1 MHRLYR
7 RTSSMTQAEVLTEAL
22 KLEARSRAE
31 LAKRLLESLE
41 ELSDN
46 ELETLWV
53 EEAERRDEAIERGE
67 LQALPAEKV
76 FADVR
81 ARFK

>member
-1 MHRLYR
+1 
-7 RTSSMTQAEVLTEAL
+7 MTQAEVLTEAL

-31 LAKRLLESLE
+31 VAKRLLESLE
-41 ELSDN
+41 ELSDT

-76 FADVR
+76 FADAR
-81 ARFK
+81 ARLK

>member
-1 MHRLYR
+1 
-7 RTSSMTQAEVLTEAL
+7 MTQAEVLTEAL